1 MVDARAGKQHGSYK
15 SGIILADSAQP
26 SPRAGIQSDIKGNQG
41 PPPQRQVPV
50 KSPVSKA
57 QGLPKLFTKNITN
70 RGTLDACGFR
80 EDAGIVVKE
89 FSKELIYCIEYRETS
104 KERNENRNPNTLLYI
119 TRERNSG
126 KYREKI
132 EPQKNYAKV
141 HFISI
146 YVENITVNTSVWE
159 KRTKMFTTVEAEATV
174 GGIVN
179 DGTLNTAQV
188 QTFKKG
194 FCSVR
199 HGLALI
205 VHLCNFSISTQQ
217 MNMSIALPAMVNNTA
232 PPSPPSIST
241 ERPPTDFQDNWNET
255 LNEFKAVAAM
265 YDWSP
270 EIQGIIL
277 SSLNYGSFL
286 APIPSGYL
294 AEIFGTKYLAG
305 AGMFI
310 TSVLTL
316 FTPLAA
322 DTGVTLL
329 IVLQIIQGIVQ
340 VMLLTSQYSIWAR
353 WAPPTERSQ
362 LITIAVSGGI
372 GCICSFLWFALI
384 YDDPVNHPFIST
396 SEKEYIICS
405 LAQEVHRGTPLPF
418 PYVSVVKSSDSPPGW
433 SLPIK
438 AMIKSL
444 PLWSI
449 LVFYFSD
456 YWHYFV
462 IRSYLPTYI
471 SSVLQANIRDSGM
484 LSALPFVSACICI
497 VPGGL
502 LADFLLSRKILR
514 LNTIRKLFTAIGVL
528 LPCAFFVSLF
538 WVRSSFSATM
548 AFLILSSATKS
559 LSQSGALVNFM
570 DIAPRCRIFYQSAAV
585 NIAGLFFY
593 LIFGQ
598 AEVQDWAKGR
608 CAPASEQTE

>member
-1 MVDARAGKQHGSYK
+1 
-15 SGIILADSAQP
+15 
-26 SPRAGIQSDIKGNQG
+26 
-41 PPPQRQVPV
+41 
-50 KSPVSKA
+50 
-57 QGLPKLFTKNITN
+57 
-70 RGTLDACGFR
+70 
-80 EDAGIVVKE
+80 
-89 FSKELIYCIEYRETS
+89 
-104 KERNENRNPNTLLYI
+104 
-119 TRERNSG
+119 
-126 KYREKI
+126 
-132 EPQKNYAKV
+132 
-141 HFISI
+141 
-146 YVENITVNTSVWE
+146 
-159 KRTKMFTTVEAEATV
+159 MFTTVEAEATV

-255 LNEFKAVAAM
+255 LNEFKAVQNACC
-265 YDWSP
+265 
-270 EIQGIIL
+270 
-277 SSLNYGSFL
+277 
-286 APIPSGYL
+286 
-294 AEIFGTKYLAG
+294 
-305 AGMFI
+305 
-310 TSVLTL
+310 
-316 FTPLAA
+316 
-322 DTGVTLL
+322 
-329 IVLQIIQGIVQ
+329 
-340 VMLLTSQYSIWAR
+340 
-353 WAPPTERSQ
+353 
-362 LITIAVSGGI
+362 GI

-405 LAQEVHRGTPLPF
+405 LAQE
-418 PYVSVVKSSDSPPGW
+418 DSPPGW

-438 AMIKSL
+438 AIIKSL
-444 PLWSI
+444 LLWSI

-484 LSALPFVSACICI
+484 LSALPFVSAGICI

-502 LADFLLSRKILR
+502 LADFLLSRKILS
-514 LNTIRKLFTAIGVL
+514 LNTIRKVFTAIGVL
-528 LPCAFFVSLF
+528 LLCAFFVSLF

-570 DIAPRCRIFYQSAAV
+570 DIAPRMQQLHRAGSLKGLVNFRGRAHVQCLTQGTSQIFSYIAGAISPTVAGLFISQDSEFGWRNVFLLSAAV

>member
-1 MVDARAGKQHGSYK
+1 
-15 SGIILADSAQP
+15 
-26 SPRAGIQSDIKGNQG
+26 
-41 PPPQRQVPV
+41 
-50 KSPVSKA
+50 
-57 QGLPKLFTKNITN
+57 
-70 RGTLDACGFR
+70 
-80 EDAGIVVKE
+80 
-89 FSKELIYCIEYRETS
+89 
-104 KERNENRNPNTLLYI
+104 
-119 TRERNSG
+119 
-126 KYREKI
+126 
-132 EPQKNYAKV
+132 
-141 HFISI
+141 
-146 YVENITVNTSVWE
+146 
-159 KRTKMFTTVEAEATV
+159 MFTTVEAEATV

-362 LITIAVSGGI
+362 LITIAVSGSVLGSFIILLVGGHLCQTIGWPYVFYIFGGI

-405 LAQEVHRGTPLPF
+405 LAQE
-418 PYVSVVKSSDSPPGW
+418 DSPPGW

-570 DIAPRCRIFYQSAAV
+570 DIAPRYSALLRGLSQIFSYIAGAISPTVAGFFISQDSEFGWRNVFLLSAAV